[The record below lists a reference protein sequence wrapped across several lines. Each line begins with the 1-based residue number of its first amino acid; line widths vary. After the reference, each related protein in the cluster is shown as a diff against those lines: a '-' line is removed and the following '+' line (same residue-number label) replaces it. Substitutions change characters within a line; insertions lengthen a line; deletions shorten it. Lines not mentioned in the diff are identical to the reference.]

1 MADQVDPAWWSK
13 IFGPEYL
20 ELYEPQLTPERTE
33 ADVEALVATLS
44 LRPPLRI
51 LDIACGQGRHA
62 IALAKR
68 GFEVVGTDLSTFLL
82 EVARTRTREAGLA
95 VEYVHSDMRELPFTG
110 EFDVAV
116 NLFTAF
122 GYFAEEEEH
131 QRALS
136 RFAQALRPGGRLVLE
151 MINRDGLFGRFQPLA
166 WQELPNGVLVLI
178 RRWFDPHR
186 GRIEVE
192 QVLRRPGCDPQSLS
206 HSLRLFPTEELVRLF
221 QRAGLQDVALFE
233 GFVPLPGSAFG
244 PLHPY
249 TPGSRRVCVTGRK
262 PE

>member
-1 MADQVDPAWWSK
+1 
-13 IFGPEYL
+13 
-20 ELYEPQLTPERTE
+20 
-33 ADVEALVATLS
+33 
-44 LRPPLRI
+44 
-51 LDIACGQGRHA
+51 
-62 IALAKR
+62 
-68 GFEVVGTDLSTFLL
+68 VVGADLSTYLL
-82 EVARTRTREAGLA
+82 DVARTRTREAGLA

-166 WQELPNGVLVLI
+166 WQELPNGVLALI
-178 RRWFDPHR
+178 RRRFDPHR

-192 QVLRRPGCDPQSLS
+192 QVLRRPGGDLQSLS
-206 HSLRLFPTEELVRLF
+206 HSFRLLPTEELVRLF
-221 QRAGLQDVALFE
+221 RGAGLHEVELFE
-233 GFVPLPGSAFG
+233 GLVPRPGSSSG
-244 PLHPY
+244 PLQPY
-249 TPGSRRVCVTGRK
+249 APESRRVCVTGRK
-262 PE
+262 PA